1 MGLRG
6 QFPMSASVKNN
17 VFGQQVMQTRMHEER
32 DTEPEGRRA
41 SYPFRDLPRAA
52 WPALI
57 AVCLTL
63 AGCADRVT
71 LPSRDQLVE
80 FHDAGSAG
88 PTVDLGRVTRARIE
102 TGSYL
107 VKPGEVLELTMPTV
121 LQIVTAE
128 EPAPSEEMAPYV
140 CRVSE
145 TGFVTLPAV
154 GELHVQGQSTAHI
167 EAAVAAAYFPKF
179 TTTRPSVY
187 VRVLEYKTHRVSI
200 IGAVKKPGL
209 YDLRADKMSLVALI
223 MEAQGIAE
231 DGAGVIRISH
241 PDAPVTA
248 GPRDRISIVAPVPSP
263 ARVDGV
269 YSASPIRLRFE
280 WTGPLC
286 TSGSLVLERDDAAPV
301 RKWLDIGVP
310 LQRQG
315 CLSEIRNELTDSEA
329 ADLETTISRLAR
341 WLADHPGRSREDVR
355 PLIDGWHTTDG
366 VQFTTVLD
374 GLPERAVPHGEY
386 AGMASPMTTPAMLAG
401 MASPP
406 EENSQVLLLPVRGLN
421 IPFVDVSLQDG
432 DAVVVEPLVA
442 SFVSVLGLVSHP
454 GSFEY
459 PPGAEYNL
467 GQVLALAGGF
477 DKVADPRYA
486 TVYRLRS
493 DGSIVHATF
502 QVHGGRYKSQLTDAF
517 SVPVR
522 PGDIVAVEQTPRTRS
537 NQFLDRVFRINIGTY
552 ASMDR
557 LWD

>member
-1 MGLRG
+1 
-6 QFPMSASVKNN
+6 
-17 VFGQQVMQTRMHEER
+17 
-32 DTEPEGRRA
+32 
-41 SYPFRDLPRAA
+41 
-52 WPALI
+52 
-57 AVCLTL
+57 
-63 AGCADRVT
+63 
-71 LPSRDQLVE
+71 VE

-102 TGSYL
+102 TGPYL

-121 LQIVTAE
+121 LQVVTAE
-128 EPAPSEEMAPYV
+128 EPAPSVEMAPYV

-145 TGFVTLPAV
+145 TGFITLPAV
-154 GELHVQGQSTAHI
+154 GEIHVQGQSTAHI
-167 EAAVAAAYFPKF
+167 EVAVAAAYFPKF

-187 VRVLEYKTHRVSI
+187 VRVLEYRTHRVSI

-248 GPRDRISIVAPVPSP
+248 GPRDRIGIIAPASSP

-280 WTGPLC
+280 WTGPLH
-286 TSGSLVLERDDAAPV
+286 TSGSLVLERDDAILI
-301 RKWLDIGVP
+301 RKWLDIGAP

-315 CLSEIRNELTDSEA
+315 CLNEVRSRLTNSEA
-329 ADLETTISRLAR
+329 VDLETSLLGLAR
-341 WLADHPGRSREDVR
+341 WLADHPHRLPEDIRS
-355 PLIDGWHTTDG
+355 LAGGWHTADG
-366 VQFTTVLD
+366 VHLGVTLD
-374 GLPERAVPHGEY
+374 GFPERAVLGREY
-386 AGMASPMTTPAMLAG
+386 AGLASPMATPAMLAG

-421 IPFVDVSLQDG
+421 IPFVDVTLQDG
-432 DAVVVEPLVA
+432 DTVVVEPLVA

-459 PPGAEYNL
+459 PPGVEYNL

-477 DKVADPRYA
+477 DKIADPRYV
-486 TVYRLRS
+486 TVYRLKP
-493 DGSIVHATF
+493 DGSIIHATF
-502 QVHGGRYKSQLTDAF
+502 QVHGGRHKSQLTDAF
-517 SVPVR
+517 NVPVR